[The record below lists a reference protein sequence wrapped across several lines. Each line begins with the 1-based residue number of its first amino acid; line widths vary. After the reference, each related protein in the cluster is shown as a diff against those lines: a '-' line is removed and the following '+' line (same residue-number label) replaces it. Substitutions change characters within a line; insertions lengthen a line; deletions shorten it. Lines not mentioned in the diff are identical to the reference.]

1 MRLNTPAVS
10 HPIERGSL
18 RLDRHMEC
26 NLRFRRGRMPKET
39 DEAKEKTGKT
49 DKQQPEIKRP
59 PKTRTDTEL
68 PEAIPEDVAVEDRF
82 QSTDN

>member
-1 MRLNTPAVS
+1 
-10 HPIERGSL
+10 
-18 RLDRHMEC
+18 
-26 NLRFRRGRMPKET
+26 MPKES
-39 DEAKEKTGKT
+39 DEPKQKT

-59 PKTRTDTEL
+59 PKTRTDAES